1 MDRNMTMLESPE
13 AFGNALR
20 GLTNGEG
27 EEEESKE

>member
-27 EEEESKE
+27 EESKE